1 MAKYKVKITR
11 QARAQLQE
19 IRDYIATTFLE
30 LGTARR
36 MVQLLR
42 AEIAS
47 LADMPERIKLIDE
60 EPWRSYGFR
69 KIRVKNYYVYF
80 WINEDK
86 KQVQVVAVIYVKR
99 NQARQLEKMILDDEQ
114 SAMEE
119 GALEKK

>member
-42 AEIAS
+42 AEITS

-86 KQVQVVAVIYVKR
+86 KQVQVVAEIYVKR
-99 NQARQLEKMILDDEQ
+99 NQARQLEKMILDDE
-114 SAMEE
+114 
-119 GALEKK
+119 

>member
-42 AEIAS
+42 AEITS

-60 EPWRSYGFR
+60 EPWRSHGFR

-99 NQARQLEKMILDDEQ
+99 KQARQLEKMILDDE
-114 SAMEE
+114 
-119 GALEKK
+119 